1 MSPITKKDIPSED
14 RFDVA
19 IVGAG
24 PAGAIAAN
32 VLARKHR
39 RVVLIDQARFP
50 RTTVCSGWL
59 SSRAEKLLLD
69 GGVKL
74 AGLSAQPF
82 SDVTFFNADFTKST
96 KPAFKDPPG
105 FLVDRTR
112 FDNELVQAA
121 VSHDVTFLQ
130 GCGVTGVQLK
140 ESAVSLTLGDGR
152 RIESRLLLL
161 ASGRGSP
168 LLESIGFPRQIG
180 GTVMWTAQV
189 SENLPSGSGGD
200 PKVAVIFGLD
210 GGGSFGLC
218 CRSRERVTLDV
229 NWIGPQE
236 GALPALVR
244 LCENAF
250 RHQLSPV
257 NLIGK
262 VPTATVVR
270 TPAAA
275 ALDMDS
281 HVRKHTL
288 LAGDAGGF
296 VSAVSN
302 EGIYPAMW
310 SGRLAAEVL
319 EIAVTSKHS
328 QDALI
333 GFDASWR
340 VEMADYL
347 RSPHT
352 DVRFLLPL
360 IFANQPMADRMGA
373 AFFHGENI

>member
-1 MSPITKKDIPSED
+1 MSPITKKETPIEE

-24 PAGAIAAN
+24 PAGAIAAT

-39 RVVLIDQARFP
+39 RVALMDRERFP
-50 RTTVCSGWL
+50 RSTVCSGWL
-59 SSRAEKLLLD
+59 SSRAEKVLAD
-69 GGVKL
+69 AGVTL
-74 AGLSAQPF
+74 AKATAAPF
-82 SDVTFFNADFTKST
+82 RDVTFFNADFTKST
-96 KPAFKDPPG
+96 KPTFKDPPG

-121 VSHDVTFLQ
+121 VSHDVTFFQ
-130 GCGVTGVQLK
+130 GCAVTGVQLK
-140 ESAVSLTLGDGR
+140 ESAVALTLADGR

-168 LLESIGFPRQIG
+168 LLESIGFPRQLG
-180 GTVMWTAQV
+180 GTQMWTAQV
-189 SENLPSGSGGD
+189 SDDSPSPSGEPS
-200 PKVAVIFGLD
+200 VAVIFGLD

-218 CRSRERVTLDV
+218 CRSRDRVTLDV
-229 NWIGPQE
+229 NWIGAKE
-236 GALPALVR
+236 GALPALAR

-250 RHQLSPV
+250 LHKLAPV
-257 NLIGK
+257 NLAAK
-262 VPTATVVR
+262 VPTANVVR

-310 SGRLAAEVL
+310 SGRLAADVL
-319 EIAVTSKHS
+319 DTAVSSKHS